1 MPRKHRHSGQVKYS
15 TLLTTAIFGGD
26 ELPFGSVCLPL
37 CSKWQAQMTNFGWP
51 SRLEESQH
59 QTTPAHCRT
68 KLPLFVFGP
77 FSPFLSSS
85 EMKIWRQR
93 DTILAAEFI
102 CLGYS
107 ACKCADGLRFAVCV
121 VLCNGNQQFV
131 DSSFKDQQEQTLL
144 SFLSDFL
151 QVNDWYWP
159 YGITV
164 AHCELCIKCNFPVHC
179 GQVWLCCVQY
189 PSSEGSQYC
198 QRHS

>member
-1 MPRKHRHSGQVKYS
+1 MNCPFAVSASLPVVNGRPRWLILDGQVGSRNPSS
-15 TLLTTAIFGGD
+15 TLLNKVAPICIWSLFSIFVKLWD
-26 ELPFGSVCLPL
+26 E
-37 CSKWQAQMTNFGWP
+37 N
-51 SRLEESQH
+51 LE
-59 QTTPAHCRT
+59 T
-68 KLPLFVFGP
+68 KRYY
-77 FSPFLSSS
+77 SSS
-85 EMKIWRQR
+85 RVY
-93 DTILAAEFI
+93 LPS
-102 CLGYS
+102 YS